1 MAMARK
7 EWIQLRRDTRSMIL
21 AFALPLF
28 LLIFF
33 GYAISWDVDD
43 VRIAVLDE
51 DGTRSSRELVEAF
64 VSSGYFTL
72 VEHLDA
78 AREVEDRLVRNDVL
92 GVLTIPHGFASA
104 LADPG
109 SHAQIQLLLDGSDA
123 NTATIARELRG
134 RDRVPA
140 RSRGGASGPYALRAI
155 EPRAEDLVQPQ
166 PREPAHDRARPHRGH
181 HVDHRGDAHGAHR
194 RP

>member
-109 SHAQIQLLLDGSDA
+109 RHAPIQLLPDVSDA
-123 NTATIARELRG
+123 NPATT
-134 RDRVPA
+134 
-140 RSRGGASGPYALRAI
+140 SR
-155 EPRAEDLVQPQ
+155 
-166 PREPAHDRARPHRGH
+166 
-181 HVDHRGDAHGAHR
+181 
-194 RP
+194 